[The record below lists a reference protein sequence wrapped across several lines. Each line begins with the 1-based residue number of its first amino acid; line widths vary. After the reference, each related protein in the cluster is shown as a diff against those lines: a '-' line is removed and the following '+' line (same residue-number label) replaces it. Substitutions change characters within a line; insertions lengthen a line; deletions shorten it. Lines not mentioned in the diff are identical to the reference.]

1 MMQTERLVL
10 RELAASDFADRFK
23 MSCSIQDPGK
33 DPPAERFE
41 RGLFQHYLDHQGL
54 FGYSMYAVTLKSTG
68 QFIGS
73 CGLEH
78 YEWDG
83 SPEVEI
89 AYDLNREFW
98 GQGYATEAAAAV
110 RDFAFGEL
118 GLQRIVSYIVP
129 DNIASRR
136 VVEKIGLS
144 KEKQFMKDGR
154 LHIVYALDRRGA

>member
-10 RELAASDFADRFK
+10 RELAASDFADWFK
-23 MSCSIQDPGK
+23 MSCSIQEPGK
-33 DPPAERFE
+33 EPPSERFE
-41 RGLFQHYLDHQGL
+41 RGLFQHYLDHQRR

-83 SPEVEI
+83 FPEVEI

-98 GQGYATEAAAAV
+98 GQGYGTEAAAAV

-136 VVEKIGLS
+136 VAEKIGLS
-144 KEKQFMKDGR
+144 ETKPFMKDGR
-154 LHIVYALDRRGA
+154 LHIVYALDSRGT

>member
-10 RELAASDFADRFK
+10 RELVASDFADWFK
-23 MSCSIQDPGK
+23 MSCSIQEPGK

-41 RGLFQHYLDHQGL
+41 RGLFQHYLDHQTR

-89 AYDLNREFW
+89 AYDLNGEFW
-98 GQGYATEAAAAV
+98 GRGYATEAAAAI
-110 RDFAFGEL
+110 RDFAYGEL

-129 DNIASRR
+129 GNIVSRR
-136 VVEKIGLS
+136 VAEKIGLS
-144 KEKQFMKDGR
+144 EAKQFMKDGR
-154 LHIVYALDRRGA
+154 VHIVYALDRRGA

>member
-1 MMQTERLVL
+1 
-10 RELAASDFADRFK
+10 
-23 MSCSIQDPGK
+23 
-33 DPPAERFE
+33 
-41 RGLFQHYLDHQGL
+41 
-54 FGYSMYAVTLKSTG
+54 
-68 QFIGS
+68 
-73 CGLEH
+73 LEH

-129 DNIASRR
+129 ENIASRR
-136 VVEKIGLS
+136 VAEKIGLS
-144 KEKQFMKDGR
+144 EEKQFMKDGR
-154 LHIVYALDRRGA
+154 LHIVYALDSRGA